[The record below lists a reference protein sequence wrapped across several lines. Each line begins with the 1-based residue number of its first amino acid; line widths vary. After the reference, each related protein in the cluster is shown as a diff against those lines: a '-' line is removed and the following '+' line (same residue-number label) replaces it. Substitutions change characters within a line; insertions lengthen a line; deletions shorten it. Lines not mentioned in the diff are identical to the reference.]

1 MTGFH
6 SNTRKLLQAQL
17 SLMGIAIVS
26 DFSASVT
33 HLICARFEGAKFE
46 TAQKFNI
53 RTVDRGWVDLCYS
66 NWRIMN

>member
-1 MTGFH
+1 M
-6 SNTRKLLQAQL
+6 KQ
-17 SLMGIAIVS
+17 IKKAITSFV
-26 DFSASVT
+26 
-33 HLICARFEGAKFE
+33 LIFLPNLILAIEPGE

>member
-1 MTGFH
+1 
-6 SNTRKLLQAQL
+6 
-17 SLMGIAIVS
+17 MGIAIVS

-46 TAQKFNI
+46 TARKFNI